1 MASPSTLSFRVKR
14 TYFFDRNIKVAY
26 LGKVQVQ
33 MYLVLVSLLM
43 ITLTEC
49 RCCFTKELFFFF
61 FLNTFVISLSCTVE
75 SEDLL
80 AYFEEGILQLWK
92 NT

>member
-1 MASPSTLSFRVKR
+1 MQMLLYQGTL
-14 TYFFDRNIKVAY
+14 
-26 LGKVQVQ
+26 L
-33 MYLVLVSLLM
+33 
-43 ITLTEC
+43 
-49 RCCFTKELFFFF
+49 F